1 MMSGT
6 LQLLDAVIGLDTHVR
21 VLALAEELQKSTDP
35 ALRAKAQDLYRH
47 SRGLMAA
54 TAAIAERLNGAAR

>member
-1 MMSGT
+1 MPRT
-6 LQLLDAVIGLDTHVR
+6 VDLLDAVIGLDTHAR
-21 VLALAEELQKSTDP
+21 VLALAQELQKSSDP

-54 TAAIAERLNGAAR
+54 TAAIAERLNVAAR